1 MLTVI
6 FSIIYSIIIFLSF
19 IFHSTGTASQSG
31 HSRKSS
37 LTSQIST
44 NSGREDD
51 DDDDDGDDNDD
62 DDDDDNDDDGDDN
75 VCSSW
80 HPMRKQEELWKH
92 FATLFILIN
101 SLGSAPTPHFLSFST
116 SSYENPHAWEI
127 CFLGGINFDWFNQSI

>member
-1 MLTVI
+1 MFMVI
-6 FSIIYSIIIFLSF
+6 FSIIYIIIIFLSF

-51 DDDDDGDDNDD
+51 DDDDGDD
-62 DDDDDNDDDGDDN
+62 DDDDDN

-127 CFLGGINFDWFNQSI
+127 CSLFGEASTLIGSINQFD

>member
-1 MLTVI
+1 MLMVI
-6 FSIIYSIIIFLSF
+6 FSIIYIIITFLSF

-51 DDDDDGDDNDD
+51 NGDDNDD
-62 DDDDDNDDDGDDN
+62 DDNEDDDDN
-75 VCSSW
+75 VRSSW

-127 CFLGGINFDWFNQSI
+127 CSLFWEASTLID